1 MKIVNYRREGDW
13 TAGVVR
19 GDRVIDVAGAL
30 AEDGGIACGTISVR
44 ELLERFGADLAFVE
58 KIVAAADAVDQ
69 HVAGAY
75 ADVELGAP
83 VSDPK
88 KVLCV
93 GLNYADHVAE
103 TGRKLPEFP
112 DVFTKFATSLIGPR
126 DAIGGADLDQDL
138 DFEAE
143 IAIVI
148 GKTAKGVCAADALDH
163 VAGAMLLNDV
173 TLRALQYRGTQWTM
187 GKAVDGTTPSGPALI
202 TLDEVGDLQSL
213 DITCRVNGELM
224 QSSNTR
230 HMIFPIATIVEYIS
244 RTITLEPGDI
254 IATGTPDGI
263 GIKRTPPVILRSGDR
278 VTIAATG
285 LGEIDSLVA

>member
-1 MKIVNYRREGDW
+1 MKIVNYRRGDLW
-13 TAGVVR
+13 TAGIVR
-19 GDRVIDVAGAL
+19 GDRIIDVAGAL
-30 AEDGGIACGTISVR
+30 AEDGGIACESISVR
-44 ELLERFGADLAFVE
+44 ELLERFGSDLSFVE
-58 KIVAAADAVDQ
+58 NVVAAADAADQ
-69 HVAGAY
+69 HVAGLY

-83 VSDPK
+83 VADPK
-88 KVLCV
+88 KVLCI

-103 TGRKLPEFP
+103 TGRKLPEHP

-126 DAIGGADLDQDL
+126 DAIGGAELDADL

-143 IAIVI
+143 VAIVI
-148 GKTAKGVCAADALDH
+148 GKTAKGVSASDALDH

-202 TLDEVGDLQSL
+202 TLDEVGDIQAL
-213 DITCRVNGELM
+213 DITCHVNGEQM

-230 HMIFPIATIVEYIS
+230 HMIFPVATIIEYLS
-244 RTITLEPGDI
+244 RTITLVPGDI

-278 VTIAATG
+278 VRIAATG
-285 LGEIDSLVA
+285 LGEIDSTVA

>member
-1 MKIVNYRREGDW
+1 MKLVTYRRDGQW

-19 GDRVIDVAGAL
+19 DDQVVDVATAL
-30 AEDGGIACGTISVR
+30 DAVDGGARGVISVR
-44 ELLERFGADLAFVE
+44 ELLEAYGTDLSA
-58 KIVAAADAVDQ
+58 VAEATASAPAAV
-69 HVAGAY
+69 AY
-75 ADVELGAP
+75 ADAELGAP
-83 VSDPK
+83 VQDPK

-103 TGRKLPEFP
+103 TGRKLPEYP

-126 DAIGGADLDQDL
+126 DQIAGAELDADL

-143 IAIVI
+143 VAVVI
-148 GKTAKGVCAADALDH
+148 GRTAKGVSAADALDY

-202 TLDEVGDLQSL
+202 TLDELGDIQTL
-213 DITCRVNGELM
+213 DISCEVNGEVM

-230 HMIFPIATIVEYIS
+230 HMIFPVATIVEYIS
-244 RTITLEPGDI
+244 RTMTLEPGDI

-263 GIKRTPPVILRSGDR
+263 GIKRTPPVILRAGDR
-278 VTIAATG
+278 VRIAATG
-285 LGEIDSLVA
+285 LGEIDSIVA